1 MARSIQEQT
10 AEALTD
16 PDRIPRPPR
25 IVAKP
30 WGHEA
35 IFAETPHYAAKI
47 FYITAGKRISLQL
60 HKHKH
65 ESLYLICGR
74 LQISVGSSPDELQV
88 FDILP
93 GQAITFPPQTVH
105 RILALTDAEIF
116 EASTP
121 EMEDVVRL
129 EDDYGRAGTSDP

>member
-1 MARSIQEQT
+1 METLANS
-10 AEALTD
+10 
-16 PDRIPRPPR
+16 DRIARPPR
-25 IVAKP
+25 IVGKP

-35 IFAETPHYAAKI
+35 IFAETPRYAAKI
-47 FYITAGKRISLQL
+47 LYITAGKRISLQF
-60 HKHKH
+60 HERKH

-74 LQISVGSSPDELQV
+74 LQLTVGSSPDDLQV

-121 EMEDVVRL
+121 ELEDVVRL
-129 EDDYGRAGTSDP
+129 EDDYGRAGTSNP